1 MGVDQGFTG
10 GLMNITEYIIQQSVE
25 FNQRIDRVE
34 EIGQKLL
41 DKLDVLEYN
50 IERVTK
56 IVEGLDDARPI
67 DILKGDESYEKYI
80 QRD

>member
-1 MGVDQGFTG
+1 MGVDQGFTE
-10 GLMNITEYIIQQSVE
+10 GLMNITEYLIQQSIE
-25 FNQRIDRVE
+25 FNTRIDRVE

-67 DILKGDESYEKYI
+67 EILKGDESYEKYI

>member
-1 MGVDQGFTG
+1 
-10 GLMNITEYIIQQSVE
+10 MNITEYLIQQSIE
-25 FNQRIDRVE
+25 FNTRIDRVE

-67 DILKGDESYEKYI
+67 DILKGD
-80 QRD
+80 

>member
-10 GLMNITEYIIQQSVE
+10 GLMNITEYLIQQSIE
-25 FNQRIDRVE
+25 FNTRIDRVE

>member
-1 MGVDQGFTG
+1 
-10 GLMNITEYIIQQSVE
+10 MNITEYLIQQSIE
-25 FNQRIDRVE
+25 FNTRIDRVE

>member
-1 MGVDQGFTG
+1 MGVDQRTIG
-10 GLMNITEYIIQQSVE
+10 GCMNISEYLIQQSVE
-25 FNQRIDRVE
+25 FNKRIDGVE
-34 EIGQKLL
+34 EIAHKLL

-56 IVEGLDDARPI
+56 IVEGLDDSRPLNI
-67 DILKGDESYEKYI
+67 PKGDEDYEKYI

>member
-1 MGVDQGFTG
+1 MGVDQRTIG
-10 GLMNITEYIIQQSVE
+10 GRMNISEYLIQQSVE
-25 FNQRIDRVE
+25 FNKRIDGVE
-34 EIGQKLL
+34 EIGRKLL

-56 IVEGLDDARPI
+56 IVEGLDDSRPLNI
-67 DILKGDESYEKYI
+67 PKGDEDYEKYI

>member
-1 MGVDQGFTG
+1 MGVDQGFTE
-10 GLMNITEYIIQQSVE
+10 GLMNITEYLIQQSIE
-25 FNQRIDRVE
+25 FNTRIDRVE

>member
-10 GLMNITEYIIQQSVE
+10 GLMNITEYLIQQSIE
-25 FNQRIDRVE
+25 YNTRIDRVE

-50 IERVTK
+50 IETV
-56 IVEGLDDARPI
+56 
-67 DILKGDESYEKYI
+67 SYTHLRAHET
-80 QRD
+80 

>member
-10 GLMNITEYIIQQSVE
+10 GLMNITEYLIQQSVE

>member
-1 MGVDQGFTG
+1 
-10 GLMNITEYIIQQSVE
+10 MNISEYLIQQSVE
-25 FNQRIDRVE
+25 FNKRIDWVE
-34 EIGQKLL
+34 EIAHKLL

-56 IVEGLDDARPI
+56 IVEGLDDSRPLNI
-67 DILKGDESYEKYI
+67 PKGDEDYEKYI

>member
-1 MGVDQGFTG
+1 MGVDQRTIG
-10 GLMNITEYIIQQSVE
+10 GRMNISEYLIQQSVE
-25 FNQRIDRVE
+25 FNKRIDGVE
-34 EIGQKLL
+34 EIGRKLL

-56 IVEGLDDARPI
+56 IVEGLDDSRPLNI
-67 DILKGDESYEKYI
+67 PKGDEDYQKYI

>member
-1 MGVDQGFTG
+1 
-10 GLMNITEYIIQQSVE
+10 MNITEYLIQQSIE
-25 FNQRIDRVE
+25 FNTRIDRVE

-80 QRD
+80 QLD

>member
-1 MGVDQGFTG
+1 
-10 GLMNITEYIIQQSVE
+10 MNITEYLIQQSIE
-25 FNQRIDRVE
+25 FKTRIDRVE

>member
-10 GLMNITEYIIQQSVE
+10 GLMNIKEYLIQQSIE
-25 FNQRIDRVE
+25 FNTRIDRVE

>member
-1 MGVDQGFTG
+1 MDQGFTE
-10 GLMNITEYIIQQSVE
+10 GLMNITEYLIQQSIE
-25 FNQRIDRVE
+25 FNTRIDRVE

-67 DILKGDESYEKYI
+67 EILKGDESYEKYI

>member
-1 MGVDQGFTG
+1 
-10 GLMNITEYIIQQSVE
+10 MNISEYLIQQSVE
-25 FNQRIDRVE
+25 FNKRIDGVE
-34 EIGQKLL
+34 EIAHKLL

>member
-10 GLMNITEYIIQQSVE
+10 GLMNITEYLIQQSIE
-25 FNQRIDRVE
+25 FNTRIDRVE
-34 EIGQKLL
+34 EIGQILL
-41 DKLDVLEYN
+41 DKLDLLEYN

>member
-1 MGVDQGFTG
+1 
-10 GLMNITEYIIQQSVE
+10 MNITEYLIQQSVE

-50 IERVTK
+50 IERGTK
-56 IVEGLDDARPI
+56 IVEGLDDSRSLNIP
-67 DILKGDESYEKYI
+67 KGDEDYEKYI